1 VIVNAG
7 GSRPASGRPGSASLR
22 SDDGSTLAA
31 FLSHDAA
38 PSAGIDL
45 ARALI
50 DDRVCRDVAC
60 HHSGLVA
67 YLNRSLLMRITATW
81 FLALLAIGA
90 VAPDVLAQQ
99 APQASKTQPARTAK
113 TQKPNIVI
121 LATGGT
127 IAGAGSTGGYGYT
140 SGQFKVKDLIQ
151 AVPNLDKL
159 ANLSGEQIANI
170 GSQDMNDQV
179 WLKLANRV
187 NELLASPKVD
197 GIVITHGTDTM
208 EETAYFLDLVV
219 KSRKPVVLVGSM
231 RPATAISADGPA
243 NLYNAVAVAANP
255 GARGRG
261 VMVVI
266 NDEIHSAR
274 NVIKTN
280 TTNVETFNSPNR
292 GMAGVVNSGTINWYE
307 PMDKKNT
314 TQTEFSVKGLT
325 ELPRVDIVY
334 AYANMDATLIN
345 AAIEAGAK
353 GIVVAGVGD
362 GNMTKPALDALA
374 QAAAKGILVVRSTRL
389 PTGMV
394 MRNAE
399 VDDDKL
405 GFVASGELNPAKS
418 RVLAQLALTRTNDP
432 KRVQEMFRE
441 Y

>member
-1 VIVNAG
+1 MQISKHCLTV
-7 GSRPASGRPGSASLR
+7 L
-22 SDDGSTLAA
+22 LAA
-31 FLSHDAA
+31 AA
-38 PSAGIDL
+38 IAPEAAGQPPPQTGDKP
-45 ARALI
+45 
-50 DDRVCRDVAC
+50 
-60 HHSGLVA
+60 
-67 YLNRSLLMRITATW
+67 T
-81 FLALLAIGA
+81 
-90 VAPDVLAQQ
+90 PAQREPTGQ
-99 APQASKTQPARTAK
+99 RGNQKSE
-113 TQKPNIVI
+113 KPNIVI

-127 IAGAGSTGGYGYT
+127 IAGAGAAGGYGYT
-140 SGQFKVKDLIQ
+140 SGQFKVGDLIK
-151 AVPNLDKL
+151 AVPGLEKI

-179 WLKLANRV
+179 WLALAKRA
-187 NELLASPKVD
+187 NELLADPKVD

-219 KSRKPVVLVGSM
+219 KSEKPVVLVGSM

-261 VMVVI
+261 VLVVM

-280 TTNVETFNSPNR
+280 TTSVETFNSPNR
-292 GMAGVVNSGTINWYE
+292 GEAGLVHSGSITWFE
-307 PMDKKNT
+307 RMDKRNTAESEFNVKNLG
-314 TQTEFSVKGLT
+314 K
-325 ELPRVDIVY
+325 LPRVDIVY
-334 AYANMDATLIN
+334 AYANMDATEIN
-345 AAIEAGAK
+345 AALAAGAK

-374 QAAAKGILVVRSTRL
+374 KAAKRGVLVVRSTRL
-389 PTGMV
+389 PEGMV

-418 RVLAQLALTRTNDP
+418 RVLAMLALTKTNDP
-432 KRVQEMFRE
+432 KRVQQMFRE